1 MKLGM
6 VARKLLNIRDKGK
19 SNYSSDADD
28 FNYAEFDTE
37 GILFLNSCLA
47 IFYTH
52 MHYFLF

>member
-1 MKLGM
+1 M